1 MTASPKPAKLYH
13 APFTCSLAVR
23 LAAKWGDVPL
33 DIQPTPLGAQART
46 DFTGH
51 NPLAQVSTLILPD
64 ESILTETSA
73 CLIWVQSQS
82 PNPEFKRTPDQTEYF
97 QMLRW
102 IGFCATELHKQI
114 LRIIFYDEATEDVK
128 DNFRRLGHSR
138 LQRLNEHLADRPA
151 LVGTAYSAADA
162 YLAWFLTLAPKAGV
176 EFTPYKA
183 LTAYFNNVRRG
194 KDLDTLLADDA
205 AIKASFSA

>member
-1 MTASPKPAKLYH
+1 M
-13 APFTCSLAVR
+13 
-23 LAAKWGDVPL
+23 

-138 LQRLNEHLADRPA
+138 LQRLNEDLADRPA

-162 YLAWFLTLAPKAGV
+162 YLAWFLTCLLYTSPS
-176 EFTPYKA
+176 P
-183 LTAYFNNVRRG
+183 RDRG
-194 KDLDTLLADDA
+194 
-205 AIKASFSA
+205 

>member
-1 MTASPKPAKLYH
+1 MTASAKPAKLYH

-23 LAAKWGDVPL
+23 LAARWGDVPL
-33 DIQPTPLGAQART
+33 DIQPTPLGQQARA
-46 DFTGH
+46 DFTVH

-82 PNPEFKRTPDQTEYF
+82 KNPEFKRTPEQAEYF

-102 IGFCATELHKQI
+102 IGFCATELHKQL
-114 LRIIFYDEATEDVK
+114 LRIIFYDEATEAVK
-128 DNFRRLGHSR
+128 DNFRQLSLSR
-138 LQRLNEHLADRPA
+138 LQRLNEHLTDRSA
-151 LVGTAYSAADA
+151 LVGSTYSAADA

-176 EFTPYKA
+176 EFTPNKA
-183 LTAYFNNVRRG
+183 LSAYFDNVRRG
-194 KDLDTLLADDA
+194 KDLEALLADDA
-205 AIKASFSA
+205 AIKASFSP